1 MLSGVILVSWSARM
15 AGLCIPR
22 YCFAMSMFVAP
33 CMFQL
38 IIFAV
43 PDSVFPGMF
52 SVVVGIIILLEVSY
66 ICLNG
71 GASARVLVLCRLI
84 SVR

>member
-1 MLSGVILVSWSARM
+1 MSDDSLVSCRASI
-15 AGLCIPR
+15 AGLCLPR
-22 YCFAMSMFVAP
+22 YCLAVSMLIAP